1 MFRTRLRE
9 LRENAGYKSQQ
20 AFADA
25 FGVAQSTVGGWEA
38 GKREPNYATTLKLAN
53 FFHVSVDYLLGQTD
67 QKDLASTQTPTP
79 TTGPSSSRENLQ
91 AAFWG
96 GEKDLSQE
104 DLDDMWNDVERFA
117 AFLAEKK
124 RQEKKDDG

>member
-67 QKDLASTQTPTP
+67 QKDIASTQTSTP
-79 TTGPSSSRENLQ
+79 ATAPSSSRENLQ

-124 RQEKKDDG
+124 KQEKKDG

>member
-67 QKDLASTQTPTP
+67 QKDMASTQTPTP

-124 RQEKKDDG
+124 KQEKKDG

>member
-38 GKREPNYATTLKLAN
+38 GKREPNYATTHKLAN

-67 QKDLASTQTPTP
+67 QKDMASTQTPTP

-124 RQEKKDDG
+124 RQEKKDG

>member
-67 QKDLASTQTPTP
+67 QKDMASTQTPTP
-79 TTGPSSSRENLQ
+79 TTSPSSSRENLQ

-124 RQEKKDDG
+124 RQEKKDG

>member
-9 LRENAGYKSQQ
+9 LRETAGYKSQQ

-67 QKDLASTQTPTP
+67 QKDMASTQTPTP

-124 RQEKKDDG
+124 RQEKKDG

>member
-1 MFRTRLRE
+1 MFRVRIRE
-9 LRENAGYKSQQ
+9 LRESAGYKSQQ

-25 FGVAQSTVGGWEA
+25 FGVAQTTVASWEGGT
-38 GKREPNYATTLKLAN
+38 RMPSHATILRLAD
-53 FFHVSVDYLLGQTD
+53 FFNVSIDYLLGHGD
-67 QKDLASTQTPTP
+67 EKAISQKEDKLDVSSPASK
-79 TTGPSSSRENLQ
+79 ENLQ

-124 RQEKKDDG
+124 RQEKKDG